1 MEVRS
6 DTYAAK
12 FVLRLDALSE
22 YNNIMP
28 KLLEINNLSTN
39 FSTPRGVL
47 KAVNDISYTVNSGE
61 IIGIVGESGS
71 GKSVSALSIMRLV
84 PDPPGKIVNGEI
96 IFNGQDI
103 LKLNNSEMRK
113 LRSKAISMIFQEPM
127 TCLNPVLTIQRQ
139 LTETLELHLNLTSK
153 QAFNRSK
160 ELLSMVGIPD
170 TERILK
176 TFPHTLSGGMKQRIM
191 IAIAISCNPQLII
204 ADEPTT
210 ALDVTIQAQI
220 LDLLKTITSD
230 IGSAMIIITH
240 NLGIVAKYADRV
252 LVMYGGKMVE
262 NSLASEIYYSPKHPY
277 TLGLLRAVPRLDAPI
292 KNKLTTID
300 GVPPDLTE
308 SITGCNFSSRCKFS
322 IDKCYQEQPPFSIV
336 GKEHYSACWEAN
348 KIPKP

>member
-1 MEVRS
+1 MS
-6 DTYAAK
+6 
-12 FVLRLDALSE
+12 
-22 YNNIMP
+22 

-47 KAVNDISYTVNSGE
+47 KAVNNISYNVNPGE
-61 IIGIVGESGS
+61 IVGIVGESGS

-96 IFNGQDI
+96 IFNNQDI
-103 LKLNNSEMRK
+103 LKLSNSEMRK
-113 LRSKAISMIFQEPM
+113 LRSKDISMIFQEPM

-139 LTETLELHLNLTSK
+139 LTETLELHLNLTPK
-153 QAFNRSK
+153 QAYGRSK
-160 ELLSMVGIPD
+160 DLLSMVGIPD

-176 TFPHTLSGGMKQRIM
+176 TFPHTLSGGMRQRIM
-191 IAIAISCNPQLII
+191 IAIAISCNPKLII

-252 LVMYGGKMVE
+252 LVMYGGKIIE
-262 NSLASEIYYSPKHPY
+262 NSPASDIYYSPKHPY

-292 KNKLTTID
+292 KNKLATID
-300 GVPPDLTE
+300 GITPDLTE
-308 SITGCNFSSRCKFS
+308 SVIGCNFSSRCEFS
-322 IDKCYQEQPPFSIV
+322 TDKCNKEQPPFSIV

>member
-1 MEVRS
+1 M
-6 DTYAAK
+6 
-12 FVLRLDALSE
+12 LE
-22 YNNIMP
+22 YNNIMS

-39 FSTPRGVL
+39 FSTPRGIL
-47 KAVNDISYTVNSGE
+47 KAVNNISYNVNSGE
-61 IIGIVGESGS
+61 IVGIVGESGS

-96 IFNGQDI
+96 IFNNQDI
-103 LKLNNSEMRK
+103 LKLSNSEMRK
-113 LRSKAISMIFQEPM
+113 LRSKDISMIFQEPM

-139 LTETLELHLNLTSK
+139 LTETLELHLNLTPK
-153 QAFNRSK
+153 QAYGRSK
-160 ELLSMVGIPD
+160 DLLSMVGIPD
-170 TERILK
+170 PERILK
-176 TFPHTLSGGMKQRIM
+176 SFPHTLSGGMRQRIM
-191 IAIAISCNPQLII
+191 IAIAISCNPKLII

-252 LVMYGGKMVE
+252 LVMYGGKIIE
-262 NSLASEIYYSPKHPY
+262 NSPASDIYYSPKHPY

-292 KNKLTTID
+292 KNKLATID
-300 GVPPDLTE
+300 GVTPDLTE
-308 SITGCNFSSRCKFS
+308 SVIGCNFSSRCEFS
-322 IDKCYQEQPPFSIV
+322 IDKCNKEQPPFSIV

>member
-1 MEVRS
+1 MS
-6 DTYAAK
+6 
-12 FVLRLDALSE
+12 
-22 YNNIMP
+22 

-39 FSTPRGVL
+39 FSTPRGIL
-47 KAVNDISYTVNSGE
+47 KAVNNISYNVNSGE
-61 IIGIVGESGS
+61 IVGIVGESGS

-96 IFNGQDI
+96 IFNNQDI
-103 LKLNNSEMRK
+103 LKLSNSEMRK
-113 LRSKAISMIFQEPM
+113 LRSKDISMIFQEPM

-139 LTETLELHLNLTSK
+139 LTETVELHLNLTPK
-153 QAFNRSK
+153 QAYGRSK
-160 ELLSMVGIPD
+160 DLLSKVGIPD

-176 TFPHTLSGGMKQRIM
+176 SFPHTLSGGMRQRIM
-191 IAIAISCNPQLII
+191 IAIAISCNPKLII

-252 LVMYGGKMVE
+252 LVMYGGKIIE
-262 NSLASEIYYSPKHPY
+262 NSPASDIYYSPKHPY

-292 KNKLTTID
+292 KNKLATID
-300 GVPPDLTE
+300 GVTPDLTE
-308 SITGCNFSSRCKFS
+308 SVIGCNFSSRCEFS
-322 IDKCYQEQPPFSIV
+322 IDKCNKEQPPFSIV

>member
-1 MEVRS
+1 
-6 DTYAAK
+6 
-12 FVLRLDALSE
+12 
-22 YNNIMP
+22 MP

-47 KAVNDISYTVNSGE
+47 KAVNNISYNVNSGE
-61 IIGIVGESGS
+61 IVGIVGESGS

-96 IFNGQDI
+96 IFNNQDI
-103 LKLNNSEMRK
+103 LKLSNSEMRK
-113 LRSKAISMIFQEPM
+113 LRSKDISMIFQEPM

-139 LTETLELHLNLTSK
+139 LTETVELHLNLTPK
-153 QAFNRSK
+153 QAYGRSK
-160 ELLSMVGIPD
+160 DLLSMVGIPD
-170 TERILK
+170 PERILK
-176 TFPHTLSGGMKQRIM
+176 SFPHTLSGGMRQRIM
-191 IAIAISCNPQLII
+191 IAIAISCNPKLII

-220 LDLLKTITSD
+220 LDLLKTITAD

-252 LVMYGGKMVE
+252 LVMYGGKIIE
-262 NSLASEIYYSPKHPY
+262 NSPASDIYYSPKHPY

-292 KNKLTTID
+292 KNKLATID
-300 GVPPDLTE
+300 GVTPDLTE
-308 SITGCNFSSRCKFS
+308 SVIGCNFSSRCEFS
-322 IDKCYQEQPPFSIV
+322 IDKCNKEQPPFSIV

>member
-1 MEVRS
+1 MS
-6 DTYAAK
+6 
-12 FVLRLDALSE
+12 
-22 YNNIMP
+22 

-47 KAVNDISYTVNSGE
+47 KAVNNISYHINSGE
-61 IIGIVGESGS
+61 IVGIVGESGS

-113 LRSKAISMIFQEPM
+113 LRSKDISMIFQEPM
-127 TCLNPVLTIQRQ
+127 TCLNPVLTINRQ
-139 LTETLELHLNLTSK
+139 LTETLELHLNLTPK
-153 QAFNRSK
+153 QAYQRSK
-160 ELLSMVGIPD
+160 DLLSMVGIPD
-170 TERILK
+170 AERILK
-176 TFPHTLSGGMKQRIM
+176 TFPHTLSGGMRQRIM
-191 IAIAISCNPQLII
+191 IAIAISCNPKLII

-220 LDLLKTITSD
+220 LDLLKTITAD

-252 LVMYGGKMVE
+252 LVMYGGKIIE
-262 NSLASEIYYSPKHPY
+262 NSPASDIYYSPKHPY

-292 KNKLTTID
+292 KNKLATID
-300 GVPPDLTE
+300 GVTPDLTE
-308 SITGCNFSSRCKFS
+308 SIIGCNFSNRCEFS
-322 IDKCYQEQPPFSIV
+322 IDKCNQEQPPFSIV

>member
-1 MEVRS
+1 MS
-6 DTYAAK
+6 
-12 FVLRLDALSE
+12 
-22 YNNIMP
+22 

-39 FSTPRGVL
+39 FSTPRGIL
-47 KAVNDISYTVNSGE
+47 KAVNNISYNVNSGE
-61 IIGIVGESGS
+61 IVGIVGESGS

-96 IFNGQDI
+96 IFNNQDI
-103 LKLNNSEMRK
+103 LKLSNSEMRK
-113 LRSKAISMIFQEPM
+113 LRSKDISMIFQEPM

-139 LTETLELHLNLTSK
+139 LTETVELHLNLTPK
-153 QAFNRSK
+153 QAYGRSK
-160 ELLSMVGIPD
+160 DLLSMVGIPD
-170 TERILK
+170 PERILK
-176 TFPHTLSGGMKQRIM
+176 SFPHTLSGGMRQRIM
-191 IAIAISCNPQLII
+191 IAIAISCNPKLII

-252 LVMYGGKMVE
+252 LVMYGGKIIE
-262 NSLASEIYYSPKHPY
+262 NSPASDIYYSPKHPY

-292 KNKLTTID
+292 KNKLATID
-300 GVPPDLTE
+300 GITPDLTE
-308 SITGCNFSSRCKFS
+308 SVIGCNFSSRCEFS
-322 IDKCYQEQPPFSIV
+322 IDKCNKEQPPFSIV

>member
-1 MEVRS
+1 MS
-6 DTYAAK
+6 
-12 FVLRLDALSE
+12 
-22 YNNIMP
+22 

-39 FSTPRGVL
+39 FSTPRGIL
-47 KAVNDISYTVNSGE
+47 KAVNNISYNVNSGE
-61 IIGIVGESGS
+61 IVGIVGESGS

-96 IFNGQDI
+96 IFNNQDI
-103 LKLNNSEMRK
+103 LKLSNSEMRK
-113 LRSKAISMIFQEPM
+113 LRSKDISMIFQEPM

-139 LTETLELHLNLTSK
+139 LTETLELHLNLTPK
-153 QAFNRSK
+153 QAYGRSK
-160 ELLSMVGIPD
+160 DLLSMVGIPD
-170 TERILK
+170 PERILK
-176 TFPHTLSGGMKQRIM
+176 SFPHTLSGGMRQRIM
-191 IAIAISCNPQLII
+191 IAIAISCNPKLII

-252 LVMYGGKMVE
+252 LVMYGGKIIE
-262 NSLASEIYYSPKHPY
+262 NSPASDIYYSPKHPY

-292 KNKLTTID
+292 KNKLATID
-300 GVPPDLTE
+300 GITPDLTE
-308 SITGCNFSSRCKFS
+308 SVIGCNFSSRCEFS
-322 IDKCYQEQPPFSIV
+322 IDKCNKEQPPFSIV

>member
-1 MEVRS
+1 MS
-6 DTYAAK
+6 
-12 FVLRLDALSE
+12 
-22 YNNIMP
+22 

-47 KAVNDISYTVNSGE
+47 KAVNNISYNVNSGE
-61 IIGIVGESGS
+61 IVGIVGESGS

-96 IFNGQDI
+96 IFNNQDI
-103 LKLNNSEMRK
+103 LKLSNSEMRK
-113 LRSKAISMIFQEPM
+113 LRSKDISMIFQEPM

-139 LTETLELHLNLTSK
+139 LTETVELHLNLTPK
-153 QAFNRSK
+153 QAYGRSK
-160 ELLSMVGIPD
+160 DLLSMVDIPD

-176 TFPHTLSGGMKQRIM
+176 AFPHTLSGGMRQRIM
-191 IAIAISCNPQLII
+191 IAIAISCNPKLII

-220 LDLLKTITSD
+220 LDLLKTITAD

-252 LVMYGGKMVE
+252 LVMYGGKIIE
-262 NSLASEIYYSPKHPY
+262 NSPASDIYYSPKHPY

-292 KNKLTTID
+292 KNKLATID
-300 GVPPDLTE
+300 GVTPDLTE
-308 SITGCNFSSRCKFS
+308 SVIGCNFSSRCEFS
-322 IDKCYQEQPPFSIV
+322 IDKCNKEQPPFSIV

>member
-1 MEVRS
+1 MS
-6 DTYAAK
+6 
-12 FVLRLDALSE
+12 
-22 YNNIMP
+22 

-47 KAVNDISYTVNSGE
+47 KAVNNISYNVNSGE
-61 IIGIVGESGS
+61 IVGIVGESGS

-96 IFNGQDI
+96 IFNNQDI
-103 LKLNNSEMRK
+103 LKLSNSEMRK
-113 LRSKAISMIFQEPM
+113 LRSKDISMIFQEPM

-139 LTETLELHLNLTSK
+139 LTETVELHLNLTPK
-153 QAFNRSK
+153 QAYGRSK
-160 ELLSMVGIPD
+160 DLLSMVDIPD

-176 TFPHTLSGGMKQRIM
+176 AFPHTLSGGMRQRIM
-191 IAIAISCNPQLII
+191 IAIAISCNPKLII

-220 LDLLKTITSD
+220 LDLLKTITAD

-252 LVMYGGKMVE
+252 LVMYGGKIIE
-262 NSLASEIYYSPKHPY
+262 NSPASDIYYSPKHPY

-292 KNKLTTID
+292 KNKLATID
-300 GVPPDLTE
+300 GVTPDLTE
-308 SITGCNFSSRCKFS
+308 SVIGCNFSSRCEFS
-322 IDKCYQEQPPFSIV
+322 IDKCNKEQPPFSIG
-336 GKEHYSACWEAN
+336 GKEHYSAGWEAN

>member
-1 MEVRS
+1 MS
-6 DTYAAK
+6 
-12 FVLRLDALSE
+12 
-22 YNNIMP
+22 

-39 FSTPRGVL
+39 FSTPRGIL
-47 KAVNDISYTVNSGE
+47 KAVNNISYNVNSGE
-61 IIGIVGESGS
+61 IVGIVGESGS

-96 IFNGQDI
+96 IFNNQDI
-103 LKLNNSEMRK
+103 LKLSNSEMRK
-113 LRSKAISMIFQEPM
+113 LRSKDISMIFQEPM

-139 LTETLELHLNLTSK
+139 LTETLELHLNLTPK
-153 QAFNRSK
+153 QAYGRSK
-160 ELLSMVGIPD
+160 DLLSMVGIPD
-170 TERILK
+170 PERILK
-176 TFPHTLSGGMKQRIM
+176 SFPHTLSGGMRQRIM
-191 IAIAISCNPQLII
+191 IAIAISCNPKLII

-252 LVMYGGKMVE
+252 LVMYGGKIIE
-262 NSLASEIYYSPKHPY
+262 NSPASDIYYSPKHPY

-292 KNKLTTID
+292 KNKLATID
-300 GVPPDLTE
+300 GVTPDLTE
-308 SITGCNFSSRCKFS
+308 SVIGCNFSSRCEFS
-322 IDKCYQEQPPFSIV
+322 IDKCNKEQPPFSIV